1 MIFNTLW
8 GEYAMSTNEKRE
20 STCCFSGHRELPV
33 RELNYIKA
41 ELEKTITNLIDRGI
55 RYFGAGGAWGFDTLA
70 AKAVLK
76 LRQQHPHIRLILVL
90 PCHDQT
96 KKWSAREVIEYER
109 IMAQADKVVYTAEH
123 YYDGCMHK
131 RNRHLVDNSS
141 VCICYLTKD
150 GGGTDYTVSYARLQG
165 LEVINLALGRRY
177 NRYRNA

>member
-1 MIFNTLW
+1 
-8 GEYAMSTNEKRE
+8 MSTNGTRE
-20 STCCFSGHRELPV
+20 STCCFTGHRELPV
-33 RELNYIKA
+33 RELNYIKS
-41 ELEKTITNLIDRGI
+41 ELEKTITNLIERGI
-55 RYFGAGGAWGFDTLA
+55 RYFRAGGAWGFDALA
-70 AKAVLK
+70 AKVVLK

>member
-1 MIFNTLW
+1 
-8 GEYAMSTNEKRE
+8 MSMNEKRRR
-20 STCCFSGHRELPV
+20 TCCFTGHRELPAQ
-33 RELNYIKA
+33 ELNDIIV
-41 ELEKTITNLIDRGI
+41 ELEKTITILIDRGI
-55 RYFGAGGAWGFDTLA
+55 RYFGAGGAWGFDALA

-96 KKWSAREVIEYER
+96 KKWPAREAAEYER

-123 YYDGCMHK
+123 YYEGCMHK

-141 VCICYLTKD
+141 ICVCYLTKD

-165 LEVINLALGRRY
+165 LEVINLSPGRRHDGY
-177 NRYRNA
+177 CIAKGLSR